1 MAVQATT
8 PQLATS
14 SSSGCIR
21 RHVAAQVDT
30 FAASDHTYVRP
41 HAGARLYGTTPRWRR
56 MAEVYGGLDAVRRTT
71 NVVYSNGFLDQ
82 WSSAGITGE
91 MVDPSGGALA

>member
-1 MAVQATT
+1 
-8 PQLATS
+8 
-14 SSSGCIR
+14 
-21 RHVAAQVDT
+21 
-30 FAASDHTYVRP
+30 
-41 HAGARLYGTTPRWRR
+41 